1 LAAVRERE
9 VEEVSLINLVAKRYL
24 FFLISAIIII
34 PGLISLV
41 VPPGLQLGVDFTG
54 GTLWELQ
61 FQKPVTSTQV
71 QNVLA
76 GFGYGD
82 SEIQISGNN
91 TILIRAKEIQ
101 PDTNVKTEIGNAL
114 TKQIGPYTE
123 LSFQSVGPTVGAEIW
138 QRSILAVAVASLGI
152 LAYISFAFRKVAHP
166 YVYGICA
173 IVALLHD
180 AFVVLGVFSI
190 LGRIIHVEV
199 DSLFVTALLTVIGF
213 SVHDTIV
220 VFDRIRENSIR
231 HFGERFETIVNNS
244 LLQTLGR
251 SLSTSLTVL
260 FTLSALVLFGG
271 SSTRMF
277 ALALLVG
284 IISGT
289 YSSIF
294 NASMLLVVWENG
306 ELKRL
311 VSGRRTAPAPVEP
324 TSQLLVPRDV

>member
-1 LAAVRERE
+1 M
-9 VEEVSLINLVAKRYL
+9 IDIVAKRYL

-34 PGLISLV
+34 PGLISLI

-54 GTLWELQ
+54 GTLWEIQ
-61 FQKPVTSTQV
+61 FQRPVTAQAVTAI
-71 QNVLA
+71 LA
-76 GFGYGD
+76 NHGFGD
-82 SEIQISGNN
+82 SQIQTSAGNV
-91 TILIRAKEIQ
+91 ILIRAKEIR
-101 PDTNVKTEIGNAL
+101 PDLPVKNEISNDFKAQL
-114 TKQIGPYTE
+114 GPLTE
-123 LSFQSVGPTVGAEIW
+123 LSFQSVGPSVGNEVW
-138 QRSILAVAVASLGI
+138 QRSIEAVVLVSIGI
-152 LAYISFAFRKVAHP
+152 LIYLWWAFRRVQHP
-166 YVYGICA
+166 YIYGICA

-190 LGRIIHVEV
+190 LGRLIHIEV

-220 VFDRIRENSIR
+220 VFDRVRENSIR
-231 HFGERFETIVNNS
+231 HLGEPFASIVNHS

-260 FTLSALVLFGG
+260 FTLSALALFGG
-271 SSTRMF
+271 ASTRLF
-277 ALALLVG
+277 AVALLVG

-294 NASMLLVVWENG
+294 NASMLLVVWETG

-311 VSGRRTAPAPVEP
+311 FRRPRLAGAP
-324 TSQLLVPRDV
+324 T